1 MININTS
8 ITPEHNLFS
17 LEVGGEVDASSSI
30 HLDTALHEAMEHN
43 KKIIVDLSALEY
55 ISSAG
60 LGVFMSVLQ
69 DIENQNIGFV
79 IFGMKEKVH
88 DVFDIL
94 GLTQLLNIK
103 KTREEAI
110 AELV

>member
-8 ITPEHNLFS
+8 LDTEKGIFI
-17 LEVGGEVDASSSI
+17 LEIGGEVDASSSI
-30 HLDTALHEAMEHN
+30 HLDTALQKAMKTN
-43 KKIIVDLSALEY
+43 KKILVDLSSLNY

-69 DIENQNIGFV
+69 DIENQKLGFV
-79 IFGMKEKVH
+79 IFGMNDKVH

-103 KTREEAI
+103 KNKDEAI
-110 AELV
+110 AELK